1 MRTVLGCDLLCSGD
15 FEMYVQIS
23 AMTYDS
29 VITKLCFVLQYAVN
43 EEESL

>member
-29 VITKLCFVLQYAVN
+29 VITKFCFVLQYTVN
-43 EEESL
+43 KEKSL